1 MVKGLWATLQ
11 MDASPIPVSM
21 RNDSAL
27 VWFLCHGKTAENT
40 MVETKLRGL
49 GLCAH
54 FLVAYAQAFPWRRLC
69 SGRSRRSL
77 QGVPIEKRRP
87 GSQYQRV
94 SPRVFT
100 SKAHLPSHSRD
111 RLCHGKVG
119 PESRICFKVETVTQ
133 TERASPT
140 ERTKFLHL
148 PVTPTEWLPPS
159 HRRAFTGSC

>member
-1 MVKGLWATLQ
+1 

-21 RNDSAL
+21 KNDSAL
-27 VWFLCHGKTAENT
+27 VLVPLRCKTAENT

-49 GLCAH
+49 GPLCA
-54 FLVAYAQAFPWRRLC
+54 FLGRVRLGF
-69 SGRSRRSL
+69 SVEATLFGPSRRSL